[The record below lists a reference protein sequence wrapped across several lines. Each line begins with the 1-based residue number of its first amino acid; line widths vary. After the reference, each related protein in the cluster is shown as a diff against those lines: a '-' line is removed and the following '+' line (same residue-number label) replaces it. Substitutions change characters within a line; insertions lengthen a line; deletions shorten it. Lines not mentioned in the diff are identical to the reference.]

1 MNPTQ
6 AVAGSPC
13 PRGNWHQYQVS
24 VCTLTP
30 SFTRKEKETSWLLSP
45 PASTLAMEKVST
57 DFPSFFF
64 PIPFVWHEEPW
75 QISFILSFFILG
87 GAFEAQTGARGNEL

>member
-1 MNPTQ
+1 
-6 AVAGSPC
+6 
-13 PRGNWHQYQVS
+13 
-24 VCTLTP
+24 
-30 SFTRKEKETSWLLSP
+30 
-45 PASTLAMEKVST
+45 MEKVST